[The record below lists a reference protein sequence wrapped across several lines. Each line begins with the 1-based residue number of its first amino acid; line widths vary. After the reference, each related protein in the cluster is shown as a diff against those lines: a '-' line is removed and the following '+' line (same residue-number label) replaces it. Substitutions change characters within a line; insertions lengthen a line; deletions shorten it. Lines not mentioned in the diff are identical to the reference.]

1 MREIAFIKQNAER
14 WQQFDNIIKSK
25 QAISPDQ
32 LSDLY
37 LSLQDDL
44 SYARTFYP
52 ASNTTKY
59 LNELTAHF
67 HRAIYKNKGERSGRF
82 IAFWKYEVPYAVRRS
97 HPQLFYALAFFL
109 LAIVIGAISAAH
121 DEDFVR
127 LVLGDSYVD
136 ATLENIK
143 KGDPMA
149 IYGSMHRAGMFLQ
162 ISSNNIFVS
171 FRTYVEG
178 IFFSLGSYYEL
189 FRNGLMVGVFQY
201 FFYERGLFWTSASAI
216 FLHGA
221 LELSAIVIAGGAG
234 IVLGNSL
241 LFPGT
246 FSRMDA
252 LVEAGKRSLKIAVG
266 IVPVFIVAAII
277 ESFVTR
283 LYNKMP
289 GSVHLIII
297 GSSFAFIIWYFIL
310 YPIKISKKNDAAE
323 VSVV

>member
-1 MREIAFIKQNAER
+1 MREIAFIKQNADK
-14 WQQFDNIIKSK
+14 WQQFDNIIKNK

-67 HRAIYKNKGERSGRF
+67 HRAIYKNKGERRGRL
-82 IAFWKYEVPYAVRRS
+82 ITFWKYEVPYAVRRS
-97 HPQLFYALAFFL
+97 HPQLLYALAFFL
-109 LAIVIGAISAAH
+109 LSILIGAISSAH

-127 LVLGDSYVD
+127 LVLGDTYVD
-136 ATLENIK
+136 MTLENIK

-149 IYGSMHRAGMFLQ
+149 VYDSMHRTGMFLF
-162 ISSNNIFVS
+162 ISGNNIFVS

-178 IFFSLGSYYEL
+178 ILFSLGSYYEL
-189 FRNGLMVGVFQY
+189 FKNGLMVGVFQY
-201 FFYERGLFWTSASAI
+201 FFYQRGLFWTSASAI

-234 IVLGNSL
+234 IVLGNSI

-246 FSRMDA
+246 YSRMES

-266 IVPVFIVAAII
+266 IVPVFVVAAII

-289 GSVHLIII
+289 GYIHLTII
-297 GSSFAFIIWYFIL
+297 GTSFAFIIWYFII
-310 YPIKISKKNDAAE
+310 YPIQLSHKNDAAKI
-323 VSVV
+323 

>member
-1 MREIAFIKQNAER
+1 MREIAFIKQNAEK
-14 WQQFDNIIKSK
+14 WQQFDSIIKTK

-52 ASNTTKY
+52 GSNTTRY

-67 HRAIYKNKGERSGRF
+67 HRAIYKNKGERKGRF
-82 IAFWKYEVPYAVRRS
+82 ITFWKYEVPYAVRRS
-97 HPQLFYALAFFL
+97 HPQLLYALIFFL
-109 LAIVIGAISAAH
+109 LAIVMGVISAAH

-127 LVLGDSYVD
+127 LVLGDTYVD
-136 ATLENIK
+136 MTLENIK

-149 IYGSMHRAGMFLQ
+149 VYDSMHRTGMFLT

-171 FRTYVEG
+171 FRTYIEG
-178 IFFSLGSYYEL
+178 IFLSLGSYYEL
-189 FRNGLMVGVFQY
+189 FKNGLMVGVFQY
-201 FFYERGLFWTSASAI
+201 FFYERGLFWISASAI

-234 IVLGNSL
+234 IVLGNSI

-246 FSRMDA
+246 YSRMES

-266 IVPVFIVAAII
+266 IVPVFVVAALL

-289 GSVHLIII
+289 ASIHIVII
-297 GSSFAFIIWYFIL
+297 GSSFAFIIWYFII
-310 YPIKISKKNDAAE
+310 YPIQLSKKNDTGE
-323 VSVV
+323 ISTV